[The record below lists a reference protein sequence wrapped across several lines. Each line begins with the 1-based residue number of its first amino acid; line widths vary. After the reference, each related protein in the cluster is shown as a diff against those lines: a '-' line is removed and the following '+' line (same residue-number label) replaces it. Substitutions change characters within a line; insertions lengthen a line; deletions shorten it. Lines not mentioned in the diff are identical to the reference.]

1 MISVTF
7 TGTSLGS
14 VVSTPSLDRDRSP
27 PHSGTKDKD
36 KDGRSGNG
44 SAGAGAVAVVE
55 SSSAR
60 KRNRDLATE
69 VPQQAQANPRKR

>member
-27 PHSGTKDKD
+27 PLSGAKDKD

-44 SAGAGAVAVVE
+44 SAVAVVE

-60 KRNRDLATE
+60 KRNRDLPIE
-69 VPQQAQANPRKR
+69 LSQQAQTNPRKR